1 MHLLKEKNI
10 FDRHNAEQQ
19 SIRAGGLLNYCV
31 TTLKKFGIEN
41 AGKEAETLITHALG
55 IDRVRLYRDNP
66 ELDEFQIKAI
76 EALLKRRLKHEPIQY
91 ILGYVE
97 FLGLKISVGSG
108 VLIPRP
114 ETELLVEEAIKTVG
128 SQKIQK
134 AIDYQVKI
142 LDLCTGSGCIAIALA
157 KKFPETQVY
166 GIDTSEIA
174 LGYAKKNAEI
184 NGVKNVT
191 FLKGSLFQP
200 IAKLGPF
207 DLIASNPPYIA
218 SQEIKGLQQEIKDW
232 EPLSALDGGTDGLDF
247 YRAIIND
254 AGRFL
259 SEGGFIALEIGAGQA
274 EKVTGIMRLA
284 GLSEMKISRDYAG
297 IERIVISQK
306 PVSQRQEAWIK
317 L

>member
-1 MHLLKEKNI
+1 M
-10 FDRHNAEQQ
+10 
-19 SIRAGGLLNYCV
+19 NYCV